1 MKRREFIAGLGGTM
15 AAWPLKALA
24 QQQTKPTVIW
34 FDVRPGLPP
43 PEWVEAFR
51 RGLAQVGFSEGR
63 DVTVEYLTTDGHNER
78 LPALAAELVNRRPT
92 AIYAVGFAASAAKAA
107 TQTIPIIFG
116 TAGDPVE
123 LGLVASLNRPGG
135 NLTGFGGLSTEI
147 ATKRLELLH
156 KAVPTTQSI
165 AFLTGPADIPN
176 NQVETRLMQSAART
190 LGLRLQVVN
199 VAPDTEIAPIFV
211 TLAEQQIGAILVGA
225 SATLLAKRDQILTL
239 EARFALPTMFAFSS
253 EVRAGGLFSYGPDI
267 IDAFRQRGVYT
278 GRILKGEKPGDL
290 PVVQPTKF
298 EFVINLR
305 TAKALGFQ
313 IPADVLALA
322 DEVIE

>member
-1 MKRREFIAGLGGTM
+1 MRRRDFIAGAM

-34 FDVRPGLPP
+34 FDLRPPLG
-43 PEWVEAFR
+43 PEYVEAFR

-63 DVTVEYLTTDGHNER
+63 DVTVDYVTADGHVER
-78 LPALAAELVNRRPT
+78 LPGLAADVVNRRPA
-92 AIYAVGFAASAAKAA
+92 AILAVTGPAALAAKAA
-107 TQTIPIIFG
+107 TQTIPIIFL
-116 TAGDPVE
+116 AGADPVE
-123 LGLVASLNRPGG
+123 FGLVASLNRPGG
-135 NLTGFGGLSTEI
+135 NLTGLASLRAEI
-147 ATKRLELLH
+147 ASKRLELLH

-165 AFLTGPADIPN
+165 ALLTGPADSPN
-176 NQVETRLMQSAART
+176 TQVETRLMQSAART
-190 LGLRLQVVN
+190 LGLSLRVIN
-199 VAPDTEIAPIFV
+199 ATADTGIAPIFTALV
-211 TLAEQQIGAILVGA
+211 EQQIGAIVVGA
-225 SATLLAKRDQILTL
+225 DVIVRAKRDQILTL
-239 EARFALPTMFAFSS
+239 AARYALPTMFPYGVD
-253 EVRAGGLFSYGPDI
+253 VRPGGLFSYGPDLG
-267 IDAFRQRGVYT
+267 DTFRQAGAYT